1 MARRVALIRYKY
13 DAYGGAERYTE
24 MLADSL
30 SERGVEVHLFARRWK
45 EPAGLGVFLHRVGGP
60 GWPPFLSQATFVWLA
75 GRAVR
80 KESFDLV
87 QSNERT
93 LRQHVYRA
101 GDGVHARWLELR
113 APYESWL
120 RRLSLRINPSHL
132 YRLWLERRLFESP
145 DLRAVIVN
153 SEMVRKEV
161 LARFRIDPERIRT
174 IYNGVDLAR
183 FHPRNREAAAGAD
196 FRELHSID
204 GAKPI
209 VLFVGSG
216 FKRKGLAFLLQAF
229 ARAGG
234 DALLW
239 VVGKDDPSAYRKL
252 AQTLGIGPRV
262 VFWGPQKDVAPFY
275 GAADIFALPALYDP
289 FPSVVLEAMASGLPV
304 ITTAQCGA
312 AEIIDQGREGYVLEY
327 PDKVAEMGRFLELL
341 YDPDRRRAM
350 AAAARKK
357 AEAFP
362 VERALQELQSLYDE
376 LLGQGCGAGAAS

>member
-1 MARRVALIRYKY
+1 MGRRVALIRYKY

-30 SERGVEVHLFARRWK
+30 SRRGIEVHLFARSWK
-45 EPAGLGVFLHRVGGP
+45 EPAGPGVFLHRVGGL
-60 GWPPFLSQATFVWLA
+60 GWPPLLSQATFVWLV

-80 KESFDLV
+80 RERFDLV
-87 QSNERT
+87 QSNDRT
-93 LRQHVYRA
+93 LSQHVYRA

-113 APYESWL
+113 APYEGWL
-120 RRLSLRINPSHL
+120 RRLSLRINPHHL

-145 DLRAVIVN
+145 HLRAVIVN
-153 SEMVRKEV
+153 SEMVRQEI

-183 FHPRNREAAAGAD
+183 FHPGNREAAGVS
-196 FRELHSID
+196 FREIHSID
-204 GAKPI
+204 EAKPI

-216 FKRKGLAFLLQAF
+216 FRRKGLAFLLQAF
-229 ARAGG
+229 GLAGG
-234 DALLW
+234 DSLLW
-239 VVGKDDPSAYRKL
+239 VVGKDDPSAYRRL
-252 AQTLGIGPRV
+252 ARKLGIGSRV
-262 VFWGPQKDVAPFY
+262 LFWGPQKDVAPFY

-289 FPSVVLEAMASGLPV
+289 FPTAVLEALASGLPV

-312 AEIIDQGREGYVLEY
+312 AEIIDQGREGYVLQS
-327 PDKVAEMGRFLELL
+327 PGRVAEMGRLLELL
-341 YDPDRRRAM
+341 YDPGRRRPM

-362 VERALQELQSLYDE
+362 IDRSVQELQSLYGQ
-376 LLGQGCGAGAAS
+376 LLSHGCGADAAP